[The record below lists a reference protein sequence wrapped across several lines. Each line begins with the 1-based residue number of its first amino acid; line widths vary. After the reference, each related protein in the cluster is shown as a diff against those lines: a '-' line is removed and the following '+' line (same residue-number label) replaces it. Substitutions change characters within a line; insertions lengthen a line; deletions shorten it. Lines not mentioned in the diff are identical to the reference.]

1 MSQLNKTLVFIGVAA
16 VAVLAVF
23 LTRPAEL
30 RTDNAGSVGELLFAS
45 FVDPF
50 KATDLQILDFNQATG
65 QMQPFEVKQVESKG
79 RTLWS
84 IPSHNNYPA
93 DAKDQVAQAASSVMG
108 LKVLGM
114 VGESQEDHELY
125 GVVDPKKAKEN
136 SRGVGM
142 RVTLRDKQGK
152 DLAALIVGKEVP
164 RQAGQRYVRV
174 VDQNPVYVVAMKTD
188 ALSTRFDRWIEK
200 SLLQISPW
208 DMSKLWIRDHAVDEA
223 MGQLIQRGEL
233 VLQYNDTGK
242 PQWEL
247 LESRTLNAKGEW
259 ESVKLAADEELN
271 TAKLDE
277 LKNALPE
284 LQIVDVVRKPEVFSA
299 DLKAKGDKSNL
310 SKYRDILGE
319 YGFHWANVGD
329 GAELYSNN
337 GEVRV
342 LMKDGVEY
350 ILRFGDIAFDSAGGQ
365 AKEAKEGQDAK
376 KDEKGGPG
384 LNRYLFVM
392 AQFNQNGI
400 PKPEEKPLPGD
411 QPAPGPAPTK
421 DAAPAVTPPASEGA
435 PAATPPAVAP
445 APADAPAP
453 SETPK
458 PTEENKPAPEEE
470 KQPVD
475 AKPTGYAGQNP
486 AEDKPADAKP
496 ADNPP
501 APDKPADTKPADAP
515 PTPDKAADQK
525 PADAQP
531 PAASNPPPGEA
542 AKPAEGQP
550 AAAAGN
556 ANENPIALPTDPKA
570 LEAAREQVEKE
581 NKRKREEYDEKVK
594 AGKKRVEELNERFA
608 DWFYVISDDT
618 YRKIH
623 LGKDV
628 LITKKPAEKKD
639 EKAGQ
644 PGDALPGAPGVPP
657 MMPTPPEK

>member
-1 MSQLNKTLVFIGVAA
+1 MSQLNKTLVFIGVAVVAA
-16 VAVLAVF
+16 VAVF
-23 LTRPAEL
+23 LTRPAEV
-30 RTDNAGSVGELLFAS
+30 RTDNAGLVGELLVKDF
-45 FVDPF
+45 DPF

-65 QMQPFEVKQVESKG
+65 QVQPFEVKQVESKG

-108 LKVLGM
+108 LKVLGV

-152 DLAALIVGKEVP
+152 DLAALIVGKEAP
-164 RQAGQRYVRV
+164 QQKGQRYVRV
-174 VDQNPVYVVAMKTD
+174 VDQNPVYLVAMKTD

-208 DMSKLWIRDHAVDEA
+208 DLSKLWIRDHAVDEA

-247 LESRTLNAKGEW
+247 LENRTLNAKGEW
-259 ESVKLAADEELN
+259 EPIKLAADEELN

-329 GAELYSNN
+329 GSELYSNN
-337 GEVRV
+337 GEIRV

-365 AKEAKEGQDAK
+365 TKEAKEGQDAK

-411 QPAPGPAPTK
+411 QPAPGTVPAK
-421 DAAPAVTPPASEGA
+421 DATPAVTPPATEGT
-435 PAATPPAVAP
+435 PAATPPAVTP
-445 APADAPAP
+445 P

-458 PTEENKPAPEEE
+458 PADENKPAPEEE
-470 KQPVD
+470 KKPID

-486 AEDKPADAKP
+486 TEDKP

-501 APDKPADTKPADAP
+501 TADKPADTKPADVP
-515 PTPDKAADQK
+515 PTPDNAEPK
-525 PADAQP
+525 PADTQP
-531 PAASNPPPGEA
+531 PSATGPAPGDA

-550 AAAAGN
+550 AAAAD
-556 ANENPIALPTDPKA
+556 ENPIALPTDPKA
-570 LEAAREQVEKE
+570 LEAAREQVEKD

-594 AGKKRVEELNERFA
+594 AGKKRVEELNARFA

-623 LGKDV
+623 LSREN

-644 PGDALPGAPGVPP
+644 SGDALPGAPGLPP
-657 MMPTPPEK
+657 MMPGPAEK